1 MTVSLT
7 WGGGRG
13 EEGGGRGEGGGGK
26 SGRSKGTHT
35 YTSIKQKVLE
45 HWSALAH
52 SPVQWNLTYPVVKVP
67 GASVYRAG
75 VIASWPFYYY
85 VR

>member
-7 WGGGRG
+7 W
-13 EEGGGRGEGGGGK
+13 GGGRGEGGGGK

-52 SPVQWNLTYPVVKVP
+52 SPVQWNLTYPVVKVLVP